1 MPVNQSDLFDAIL
14 AMNTYQTGAD
24 GAINHERLGN
34 DHGIGTANVIDLST
48 TAHPNTGA
56 DAPFGFFAQA
66 YRLSDGSTV
75 IAYRGTDQG
84 FGLSSPDFKYGF
96 GVGA

>member
-1 MPVNQSDLFDAIL
+1 MAVTRSDLFDAVL
-14 AMNTYQTGAD
+14 AMDTYQRGAD
-24 GAINHERLGN
+24 GAILSARLGN
-34 DHGIGTANVIDLST
+34 TLGTGSAVAFAPPGTGL
-48 TAHPNTGA
+48 ATGA